1 VGAMLRVNE
10 SVDLDWTGSTR
21 VPNFSSIGVEQYD
34 IVLQRTL
41 HVSPVVKD
49 WNLWKLTS
57 TTITKPPGRSVLI
70 LLGVLDR
77 VATVTLEK
85 RV

>member
-1 VGAMLRVNE
+1 MGAMLGVNE
-10 SVDLDWTGSTR
+10 LADVDWTGGPR
-21 VPNFSSIGVEQYD
+21 VPHFSSIGVEQYD
-34 IVLQRTL
+34 VVLQRTL
-41 HVSPVVKD
+41 HVSPIVKD
-49 WNLWKLTS
+49 WNPWKLTS
-57 TTITKPPGRSVLI
+57 TTITKPPGRSVPI